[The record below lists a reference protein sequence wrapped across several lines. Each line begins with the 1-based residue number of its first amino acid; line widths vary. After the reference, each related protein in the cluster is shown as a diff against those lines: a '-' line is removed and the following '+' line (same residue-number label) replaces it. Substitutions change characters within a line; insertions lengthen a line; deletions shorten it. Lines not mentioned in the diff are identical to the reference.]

1 MKNFK
6 KHAIAILLVSTIT
19 SAYTK
24 EIETLEDWGAKTKNW
39 SSEPSEFTYM
49 LGRCAAAFIAMSA
62 YMSQSSNQ
70 TAVKNS
76 YELLERGKQYTTM
89 SFELGKK
96 SAQLKNFYL
105 QELNRLLIF
114 MSIICWKIKQ
124 FTTMHLV

>member
-1 MKNFK
+1 VKNFK